1 MILRSDLF
9 ESLTSIVLQVLGLSV
24 AAIGLLAL
32 FGWLLDI
39 PILTTW
45 ETHTLPMAPCT
56 AMLSILFGG
65 VFCFNVKE
73 QAPTRMTTLFV
84 WVGVLIALVL
94 FTLRLFDIYWSV
106 EFLGLPISGLQGD
119 APIGYISPITAL
131 GFLLANVALLFAWSR
146 NTHVVWRV
154 YLISGI
160 AGLLTII
167 SGMLLLSYI
176 YGVPLPIGN
185 TLIRPALNTSIILLF
200 MGMGLLLFSYRRFIW
215 SANLSGAIEINRL
228 FYTLIFFALTA
239 TIFVV
244 AYQAYHNTELT
255 FRQGVALQLQAVS
268 DLKTKELNQWRLER
282 LGDGAIAQSAWI
294 NSVAQRQ
301 LEATGSIPAQPDLQD
316 WFNRILHYSH
326 FGYDRGFLLD
336 AQGVIRMSVPA
347 KSEPL
352 AAVLKTSALASMQ
365 ANQVMLQDFFW
376 DESDQKVFL
385 ALLIPLLNQ
394 QEGNRPLGVI
404 VLRIDPSIYL
414 YPFIQQWPTVSATAE
429 TLLVRREDNDVL
441 FLNDLRF
448 SKQAALKKRIPLD
461 KLKIPA
467 VKVALGQ
474 RGMVEGQDYNGDAV
488 LAVLSSIQDSSWLL
502 VTKIA
507 KSEVYAPLT
516 LSMKLTALLA
526 ISLVCGVAAALF
538 LLRRQYQLVLNK
550 SQLESTLAAMNSTLL
565 HNSLLHT
572 SMDGFLLI
580 DSQGGVLEVNDTYC
594 RMSGYNE
601 QELLNLSVA
610 DLEAVETA
618 EAIIRHLQNTLI
630 QGADRF
636 ETRHRRKDGGH
647 FDVEVSMRYLSVNEG
662 QFVVFV
668 QDISPRKWVE
678 EALQASKARLDFAL
692 QQSAT
697 GAWDLNLLDH
707 TTHRTLLH
715 DRIFG
720 YQTLLPSWTYEI
732 FLEHVLPEDRQEVD
746 RCFHEAIAAQTSWR
760 FECRIRRA
768 DGDVRWIYAAG
779 DILRNARSE
788 TEWMTGIVQDIT
800 ERKQSELKSQ
810 LLASIIQSSD
820 DAILSKDLN
829 GIITSWNN
837 GCQHL
842 FGYSAEEMVGQ
853 SLLKLLPPD
862 RVDEE
867 QFIMHEIS
875 SGGRIDHFETVR
887 LCKNDSPVDVSV
899 SQSPIFDSTGKVIGA
914 SKIARNITERK
925 LTEEKLRLSSSV
937 FTHAWEGI
945 LITTMDGTIVDVNDA
960 FSRITGYS
968 RDEVLGETPRILGS
982 GLQGQAFYADLWNS
996 LIQKGHWYG
1005 EIWNRRKSGE
1015 MYAIIETIS
1024 AVNDA
1029 QGIPRHYVAMLTDIT
1044 RIKEHENELEHIA
1057 HYDPLTNLPN
1067 RILLADRMR
1076 QGITQVHRRNTSLAV
1091 VFLDLDGFKAINDK
1105 HGHETGDRLLMAIAS
1120 RMLQAIREGDTFAR
1134 IGGDEF
1140 VAVLMDLDNEDIT
1153 LQLLNRLLS
1162 AAFDPVQFVDMSLQV
1177 SASLGVAFYPQKEAV
1192 DADQLLRQAD
1202 QAMYQAKLAGKNR
1215 YHVFD
1220 ATLDHS
1226 IRTRNESLDRIRSAI
1241 IEQEFALYYQ
1251 PKVNLRTGA
1260 IIGAEALIRWNH
1272 PEKGL
1277 LSPES
1282 FLPEI
1287 EDHPLAIE
1295 LGEWVIHNALNQIE
1309 LWRQHGLDIQ
1319 VSVNVSARQLQ
1330 QSNFVTRLCESL
1342 AAHPNIMPSYLEIEV
1357 LETSALEDITKTTRL
1372 INDCRKFGVSFAL
1385 DDFGTGYSS
1394 LTYLKQLPVSLLKI
1408 DQSFVRNMLHDSD
1421 DLAIIEAVVGLART
1435 FRLHVIAEG
1444 VETVEHGTLLLQLGC
1459 ELAQGYGIAR
1469 PMPADQL
1476 LKWAMTWRP
1485 HPAWGK

>member
-1 MILRSDLF
+1 MILSRRDLF

-24 AAIGLLAL
+24 LAIGLLTL

-45 ETHTLPMAPCT
+45 ETNTLPMAPCT
-56 AMLSILFGG
+56 ALLSILFGG
-65 VFCFNVKE
+65 AFCFNAKE
-73 QAPTRMTTLFV
+73 QVPTRMTTFFV
-84 WVGVLIALVL
+84 WVGALIALL
-94 FTLRLFDIYWSV
+94 LLTLRLFNIYWSV
-106 EFLGLPISGLQGD
+106 EFLGLHISGMQGD
-119 APIGYISPITAL
+119 APIGFISPLTAL

-146 NTHVVWRV
+146 NTQVVWRA

-167 SGMLLLSYI
+167 SGMHLLSYL
-176 YGVPLPIGN
+176 YGVPLPITN
-185 TLIRPALNTSIILLF
+185 TLIRPALNTSFVLLF
-200 MGMGLLLFSYRRFIW
+200 IGVGLLLFSYRRFMW
-215 SANLSGAIEINRL
+215 SANLSGTIETNIL
-228 FYTLIFFALTA
+228 LYTLIFFALTT
-239 TIFVV
+239 TIFMV
-244 AYQAYHNTELT
+244 AYQSYHNTELT
-255 FRQGVALQLQAVS
+255 FRQGVELQLQAVS
-268 DLKTKELNQWRLER
+268 DLKTRELSQWRQER
-282 LGDGAIAQSAWI
+282 LGDGVIAQSTLI
-294 NSVAQRQ
+294 NSVVQRQ
-301 LEATGSIPAQPDLQD
+301 LEAPGSISAQPELQD
-316 WFNRILHYSH
+316 WFNRILHSSH
-326 FGYDRGFLLD
+326 FGYDRGVLLD

-347 KSEPL
+347 KSEPMP
-352 AAVLKTSALASMQ
+352 AVLKNSALASMQ
-365 ANQVMLQDFFW
+365 ANQIMLQDFFW
-376 DESDQKVFL
+376 DESDQKVYL

-394 QEGNRPLGVI
+394 QEGDRPLGVI

-414 YPFIQQWPTVSATAE
+414 YPSIQQWPTVSATAE
-429 TLLVRREDNDVL
+429 TLLVRRDGNDVL

-474 RGMVEGQDYNGDAV
+474 RGMVEGLDYNGDAV

-507 KSEVYAPLT
+507 NSEVYAPLT
-516 LSMKLTALLA
+516 TRMEMNALLA
-526 ISLVCGVAAALF
+526 ISLVFGMGVALF
-538 LLRRQYQLVLNK
+538 LLRRQHQLVLNK
-550 SQLESTLAAMNSTLL
+550 IQLESTLAAMNTTLL

-572 SMDGFLLI
+572 SMDGFLLT
-580 DSQGGVLEVNDTYC
+580 DSQGGLLEANDTYC
-594 RMSGYNE
+594 RMSGYNQ

-610 DLEAVETA
+610 DLEAAKTA
-618 EAIIRHLQNTLI
+618 ETIIRHLQNTLI
-630 QGADRF
+630 QGTDRF
-636 ETRHRRKDGGH
+636 ETRHRRKDGHH
-647 FDVEVSMRYLSVNEG
+647 FDVEVSMQYLSVNEG

-668 QDISPRKWVE
+668 QDISPRKLIE

-692 QQSAT
+692 QQSAI
-697 GAWDLNLLDH
+697 GAWELNLLDH

-720 YQTLLPSWTYEI
+720 YHTLLRSWTYEM

-746 RCFHEAIAAQTSWR
+746 RCFHEAIAAQTSWS

-768 DGDVRWIYAAG
+768 DGAVRWIYAAG
-779 DILRNARSE
+779 DILRNSRNE
-788 TEWMTGIVQDIT
+788 TEWMAGIVQDIT
-800 ERKQSELKSQ
+800 ERK
-810 LLASIIQSSD
+810 LA
-820 DAILSKDLN
+820 
-829 GIITSWNN
+829 
-837 GCQHL
+837 
-842 FGYSAEEMVGQ
+842 
-853 SLLKLLPPD
+853 
-862 RVDEE
+862 
-867 QFIMHEIS
+867 
-875 SGGRIDHFETVR
+875 
-887 LCKNDSPVDVSV
+887 
-899 SQSPIFDSTGKVIGA
+899 
-914 SKIARNITERK
+914 
-925 LTEEKLRLSSSV
+925 EEKLRLSSSV

-945 LITTMDGTIVDVNDA
+945 LITTTDGTIVDVNDA

-968 RDEVLGETPRILGS
+968 RDEVLGKNPRILGS
-982 GLQGQAFYADLWNS
+982 GLQGQAFYANLWNS
-996 LIQKGHWYG
+996 LTQKGHWYG
-1005 EIWNRRKSGE
+1005 EIWNLRKSGE

-1024 AVNDA
+1024 VVNNA
-1029 QGIPRHYVAMLTDIT
+1029 QGIPQHYVAMLTDIT
-1044 RIKEHENELEHIA
+1044 RLKEHENELEHIA

-1076 QGITQVHRRNTSLAV
+1076 QAITQVHRRNTSLAV

-1105 HGHETGDRLLMAIAS
+1105 HGHETGDRLLMSIAS

-1153 LQLLNRLLS
+1153 LHLLNRLLS
-1162 AAFDPVQFVDMSLQV
+1162 AAFEPVQLVDMSLQV
-1177 SASLGVAFYPQKEAV
+1177 SASLGVTFYPQKEAV

-1215 YHVFD
+1215 YHVFNT
-1220 ATLDHS
+1220 ALDHS
-1226 IRTRNESLDRIRSAI
+1226 IRSRNESLDRMRAAI
-1241 IEQEFALYYQ
+1241 TEQEFVLYYQ

-1295 LGEWVIHNALNQIE
+1295 LGEWVIHNALTQIE
-1309 LWRQHGLDIQ
+1309 LWRQHGLDIK
-1319 VSVNVSARQLQ
+1319 VSVNVGARQLQ
-1330 QSNFVTRLCESL
+1330 QSNFVTHLCESL
-1342 AAHPNIMPSYLEIEV
+1342 AAHPNIMPSCFEIEV

-1372 INDCRKFGVSFAL
+1372 INDCREFGVSFAL

-1394 LTYLKQLPVSLLKI
+1394 LTYLKQLPISLLKI
-1408 DQSFVRNMLHDSD
+1408 DQSFVRDILNDSD
-1421 DLAIIEAVVGLART
+1421 DLAIIKAVVGLAHS
-1435 FRLHVIAEG
+1435 FRLQVIAEG
-1444 VETVEHGTLLLQLGC
+1444 VETVEHGTLLLRLGC
-1459 ELAQGYGIAR
+1459 ELAQGYGIAH

-1476 LKWAMTWRP
+1476 PKWAMTWRP
-1485 HPAWGK
+1485 HPAWVK

>member
-1 MILRSDLF
+1 
-9 ESLTSIVLQVLGLSV
+9 
-24 AAIGLLAL
+24 
-32 FGWLLDI
+32 
-39 PILTTW
+39 
-45 ETHTLPMAPCT
+45 
-56 AMLSILFGG
+56 
-65 VFCFNVKE
+65 
-73 QAPTRMTTLFV
+73 
-84 WVGVLIALVL
+84 
-94 FTLRLFDIYWSV
+94 
-106 EFLGLPISGLQGD
+106 
-119 APIGYISPITAL
+119 
-131 GFLLANVALLFAWSR
+131 
-146 NTHVVWRV
+146 
-154 YLISGI
+154 
-160 AGLLTII
+160 
-167 SGMLLLSYI
+167 
-176 YGVPLPIGN
+176 
-185 TLIRPALNTSIILLF
+185 
-200 MGMGLLLFSYRRFIW
+200 
-215 SANLSGAIEINRL
+215 
-228 FYTLIFFALTA
+228 
-239 TIFVV
+239 
-244 AYQAYHNTELT
+244 
-255 FRQGVALQLQAVS
+255 
-268 DLKTKELNQWRLER
+268 
-282 LGDGAIAQSAWI
+282 
-294 NSVAQRQ
+294 
-301 LEATGSIPAQPDLQD
+301 
-316 WFNRILHYSH
+316 
-326 FGYDRGFLLD
+326 
-336 AQGVIRMSVPA
+336 
-347 KSEPL
+347 
-352 AAVLKTSALASMQ
+352 
-365 ANQVMLQDFFW
+365 
-376 DESDQKVFL
+376 
-385 ALLIPLLNQ
+385 
-394 QEGNRPLGVI
+394 
-404 VLRIDPSIYL
+404 
-414 YPFIQQWPTVSATAE
+414 
-429 TLLVRREDNDVL
+429 
-441 FLNDLRF
+441 
-448 SKQAALKKRIPLD
+448 
-461 KLKIPA
+461 
-467 VKVALGQ
+467 
-474 RGMVEGQDYNGDAV
+474 
-488 LAVLSSIQDSSWLL
+488 
-502 VTKIA
+502 
-507 KSEVYAPLT
+507 
-516 LSMKLTALLA
+516 
-526 ISLVCGVAAALF
+526 
-538 LLRRQYQLVLNK
+538 
-550 SQLESTLAAMNSTLL
+550 
-565 HNSLLHT
+565 
-572 SMDGFLLI
+572 
-580 DSQGGVLEVNDTYC
+580 
-594 RMSGYNE
+594 
-601 QELLNLSVA
+601 
-610 DLEAVETA
+610 
-618 EAIIRHLQNTLI
+618 
-630 QGADRF
+630 
-636 ETRHRRKDGGH
+636 
-647 FDVEVSMRYLSVNEG
+647 
-662 QFVVFV
+662 
-668 QDISPRKWVE
+668 
-678 EALQASKARLDFAL
+678 
-692 QQSAT
+692 
-697 GAWDLNLLDH
+697 
-707 TTHRTLLH
+707 
-715 DRIFG
+715 
-720 YQTLLPSWTYEI
+720 
-732 FLEHVLPEDRQEVD
+732 
-746 RCFHEAIAAQTSWR
+746 
-760 FECRIRRA
+760 
-768 DGDVRWIYAAG
+768 
-779 DILRNARSE
+779 
-788 TEWMTGIVQDIT
+788 
-800 ERKQSELKSQ
+800 
-810 LLASIIQSSD
+810 
-820 DAILSKDLN
+820 
-829 GIITSWNN
+829 
-837 GCQHL
+837 
-842 FGYSAEEMVGQ
+842 
-853 SLLKLLPPD
+853 
-862 RVDEE
+862 
-867 QFIMHEIS
+867 
-875 SGGRIDHFETVR
+875 
-887 LCKNDSPVDVSV
+887 
-899 SQSPIFDSTGKVIGA
+899 
-914 SKIARNITERK
+914 
-925 LTEEKLRLSSSV
+925 
-937 FTHAWEGI
+937 
-945 LITTMDGTIVDVNDA
+945 MDGTIVDVNDA